1 LRWRARPRN
10 IARSRIDPELQPFFH
25 ECEHERLQDRR
36 SAIFSEEAALM
47 AAATSTVFDVAV
59 IGGGLVGS
67 SVAYGLRGSVGSIA
81 VLDEGDVALRASRGN
96 FGLVW
101 LQSKGYGMGAY
112 SRWTLGSTR
121 LWPRLAAQ
129 LQGETGIDVAL
140 EQKGGLTPLMGD
152 HEIEARLAWM
162 QALMAQPGVEPYEW
176 KLLDHHQAAALVPGL
191 GRDVTGAIWTPH
203 DGIVNPL
210 KLLRAFHTVFERSG
224 ISYLPHHGVARI
236 ERVGEEFRLVTP
248 KGTVRAR
255 KIVLTSGLRNGELG
269 EQVGLRLPMA
279 PQRGQIIVL
288 ERTRMLLE
296 TPMVTLRQNDE
307 GSWLVGDSQEDVGY
321 ADHVTTLPVLA
332 TLADRAVRTLPALK
346 DVRAVRAWSALRVR
360 AQDGFPVYEQS
371 PSQPGAFIVTCHSGV
386 TLAATH
392 AMKLAPMIA
401 AGALA
406 PELDTFSTRR
416 FHVQKT

>member
-1 LRWRARPRN
+1 
-10 IARSRIDPELQPFFH
+10 
-25 ECEHERLQDRR
+25 
-36 SAIFSEEAALM
+36 M
-47 AAATSTVFDVAV
+47 AAASLPVFDVAV
-59 IGGGLVGS
+59 VGGGLVGS
-67 SVAYGLRGSVGSIA
+67 SIAYGLRERVGLIA

-101 LQSKGYGMGAY
+101 LQSKGHGMGAY

-152 HEIEARLAWM
+152 DEIEARHRWM
-162 QALMAQPGVEPYEW
+162 RALMAQPGVEPYEW
-176 KLLDHHQAAALVPGL
+176 RLLDHHQAASLVPGL
-191 GRDVTGAIWTPH
+191 GKDVTGAIWTPH

-210 KLLRAFHTVFERSG
+210 KLLRAFHTAFDRTGVA
-224 ISYLPHHGVARI
+224 YLPHHGVETIARTAQAF
-236 ERVGEEFRLVTP
+236 ELATP
-248 KGTVRAR
+248 RGTVRAR
-255 KIVLTSGLRNGELG
+255 KVVLASGLRNGALG
-269 EQVGLRLPMA
+269 AQVGLRLPMA

-288 ERTRMLLE
+288 ERTRRLLE

-307 GSWLVGDSQEDVGY
+307 GSWLVGDSQEDAGY
-321 ADHVTTLPVLA
+321 AEHVTTLPVLA

-346 DVRAVRAWSALRVR
+346 DVHAVRAWSALRVR

-371 PSQPGAFIVTCHSGV
+371 SSHPGAFIVTCHSGV

-392 AMKLAPMIA
+392 ALKLAPMIA
-401 AGALA
+401 QGALDRD
-406 PELDTFSTRR
+406 LDPFSTRR
-416 FHVQKT
+416 FHVQTT

>member
-1 LRWRARPRN
+1 
-10 IARSRIDPELQPFFH
+10 
-25 ECEHERLQDRR
+25 
-36 SAIFSEEAALM
+36 M
-47 AAATSTVFDVAV
+47 AAANAQVFDVAV

-67 SVAYGLRGSVGSIA
+67 SIAYGLRGSVGSIA

-129 LQGETGIDVAL
+129 LMDETGIDIAL

-152 HEIEARLAWM
+152 YEVEARLAWVEK
-162 QALMAQPGVEPYEW
+162 LMSQPGVEPYEW
-176 KLLDHHQAAALVPGL
+176 KLLDHHQAASLVPGL
-191 GRDVTGAIWTPH
+191 GKDVTGAIWTPH

-210 KLLRAFHTVFERSG
+210 KLLRAFHTVFKRSG
-224 ISYLPHHGVARI
+224 VNYLPHHGVTEIRK
-236 ERVGEEFRLVTP
+236 VDGVFQLDTP
-248 KGTVRAR
+248 KGSIAAR
-255 KIVLTSGLRNGELG
+255 KIVLASGLRNGELG
-269 EQVGLRLPMA
+269 AQVGLNLPMA

-288 ERTRMLLE
+288 ERTRRLLD

-307 GSWLVGDSQEDVGY
+307 GSWLVGDSQEDAGY
-321 ADHVTTLPVLA
+321 ADQVTTLPVLA

-346 DVRAVRAWSALRVR
+346 EVRAVRAWSALRVR

-371 PSQPGAFIVTCHSGV
+371 TRQPGAFIVTCHSGV

-392 AMKLAPMIA
+392 AAKLAPMIA
-401 AGALA
+401 AGALT

>member
-1 LRWRARPRN
+1 MAPL
-10 IARSRIDPELQPFFH
+10 
-25 ECEHERLQDRR
+25 
-36 SAIFSEEAALM
+36 EAVLM
-47 AAATSTVFDVAV
+47 AANSSRVFDVAV
-59 IGGGLVGS
+59 VGGGLVGS
-67 SVAYGLRGSVGSIA
+67 AVAYGLRGRVGSIA

-129 LQGETGIDVAL
+129 LLDETGIDVAL

-152 HEIEARLAWM
+152 FEIEARLAWVNR
-162 QALMAQPGVEPYEW
+162 LMSQPGVEPFEW

-191 GRDVTGAIWTPH
+191 GQDVTGAIWTPH

-210 KLLRAFHTVFERSG
+210 KLLRAFHTAFDRSG
-224 ISYLPHHGVARI
+224 VSYLPHHGVAKI
-236 ERVGEEFRLVTP
+236 ERTGGEFQLVTP
-248 KGTVRAR
+248 QGSIRAR
-255 KIVLTSGLRNGELG
+255 RIVLAAGLRNGELG
-269 EQVGLRLPMA
+269 QQVGLHLPMA

-288 ERTRMLLE
+288 ERTRRLLD

-307 GSWLVGDSQEDVGY
+307 GSWLVGDSQEDAGY

-371 PSQPGAFIVTCHSGV
+371 ESYPGAFIVTCHSGV

-392 AMKLAPMIA
+392 AMTLAPMIA
-401 AGALA
+401 DGVLA

>member
-1 LRWRARPRN
+1 MTAVN
-10 IARSRIDPELQPFFH
+10 
-25 ECEHERLQDRR
+25 
-36 SAIFSEEAALM
+36 
-47 AAATSTVFDVAV
+47 ATSTIFDVAV

-67 SVAYGLRGSVGSIA
+67 SIAYGLRDRVGSIA

-101 LQSKGYGMGAY
+101 LQSKGHGMGAY

-129 LQGETGIDVAL
+129 LLEETGIDVAL

-152 HEIEARLAWM
+152 HEIEARHQWVR
-162 QALMAQPGVEPYEW
+162 ALMAQPGVEPYEW
-176 KLLDHHQAAALVPGL
+176 KLLDHHQAASLVPGL
-191 GRDVTGAIWTPH
+191 GKDVTGAIWTPH

-210 KLLRAFHTVFERSG
+210 KLLRAFHTAFDRSG
-224 ISYLPHHGVARI
+224 VSYLPHHGVAGI
-236 ERVGEEFRLVTP
+236 AHTAQGFELTTP
-248 KGTVRAR
+248 AGIVRAR
-255 KIVLTSGLRNGELG
+255 RIVLASGLRNGELG
-269 EQVGLRLPMA
+269 AQVGLRLPMA

-288 ERTRMLLE
+288 ERTRRLLD

-307 GSWLVGDSQEDVGY
+307 GSWLVGDSQEDAGY
-321 ADHVTTLPVLA
+321 AEHVTTLPVLA

-346 DVRAVRAWSALRVR
+346 EVRAVRAWSALRVR

-371 PSQPGAFIVTCHSGV
+371 STPPGAFIVTCHSGV

-392 AMKLAPMIA
+392 ALKLAPMIA
-401 AGALA
+401 EGALEAELA
-406 PELDTFSTRR
+406 PFSTRR
-416 FHVQKT
+416 FHVQTT

>member
-1 LRWRARPRN
+1 
-10 IARSRIDPELQPFFH
+10 
-25 ECEHERLQDRR
+25 
-36 SAIFSEEAALM
+36 M
-47 AAATSTVFDVAV
+47 AAAASGVFDLAV

-67 SVAYGLRGSVGSIA
+67 AMAYGLRGRVGTIA

-121 LWPRLAAQ
+121 LWPRLADQ
-129 LQGETGIDVAL
+129 LREETGIDVAL
-140 EQKGGLTPLMGD
+140 EQMGGLTPLMGD
-152 HEIEARLAWM
+152 DEVEARLAWV
-162 QALMAQPGVEPYEW
+162 QRLMAQPGVEPYAW

-210 KLLRAFHTVFERSG
+210 KLLHAFHVAFKASG
-224 ISYLPHHGVARI
+224 VSYLPHHGVASI
-236 ERVGEEFRLVTP
+236 ALAGGMFHLATP
-248 KGTVRAR
+248 QGSIRAR
-255 KIVLTSGLRNGELG
+255 KIVLAAGLRNGELG
-269 EQVGLRLPMA
+269 QQVGLHLPMA

-288 ERTRMLLE
+288 ERTRRLLG

-307 GSWLVGDSQEDVGY
+307 GSWLVGDSQEDAGY
-321 ADHVTTLPVLA
+321 AEHLTTLPVLA
-332 TLADRAVRTLPALK
+332 TLAERAVRTLPALK

-371 PSQPGAFIVTCHSGV
+371 TSHPGAFIVTCHSGV

-392 AMKLAPMIA
+392 AMTLAPMVA
-401 AGALA
+401 DGALSAELA
-406 PELDTFSTRR
+406 PFSTRR
-416 FHVQKT
+416 FHVQAT

>member
-1 LRWRARPRN
+1 
-10 IARSRIDPELQPFFH
+10 
-25 ECEHERLQDRR
+25 
-36 SAIFSEEAALM
+36 M
-47 AAATSTVFDVAV
+47 AAATTSTTTTRTHDFAV

-67 SVAYGLRGSVGSIA
+67 AIAYGLRNSAESIA

-121 LWPRLAAQ
+121 QWPRFAAQ
-129 LQGETGIDVAL
+129 LLEETGVDVAL

-152 HEIEARLAWM
+152 YETEARLAWM
-162 QALMAQPGVEPYEW
+162 QKLMAQPGVEPYEW
-176 KLLDHHQAAALVPGL
+176 KLLDHHQAADFVPGL
-191 GRDVTGAIWTPH
+191 GRDVTAAIWTPH

-210 KLLRAFHTVFERSG
+210 KLLRALHTVFHHSG
-224 ISYLPHHGVARI
+224 VSYLPHHGVEKI
-236 ERVGEEFRLVTP
+236 EQVGGVFEMTTA

-255 KIVLTSGLRNGELG
+255 KIVLASGLRNGALG
-269 EQVGLRLPMA
+269 EQVGLHLPMA

-288 ERTRMLLE
+288 ERTRPLDAM
-296 TPMVTLRQNDE
+296 PMVTLRQNDE
-307 GSWLVGDSQEDVGY
+307 GSWLVGDSQEDAGY

-346 DVRAVRAWSALRVR
+346 EVRAVRAWSALRVR

-371 PSQPGAFIVTCHSGV
+371 GSHPGAFIATCHSGV
-386 TLAATH
+386 TLAAAH
-392 AMKLAPMIA
+392 AMTLAPMIA
-401 AGALA
+401 AGALP
-406 PELDTFSTRR
+406 PELAPFSTRR
-416 FHVQKT
+416 FHVQTT